1 MRLRRGA
8 KIRREIQAQA
18 EAALLVVKQHAEAG
32 RKAQT
37 ETQTQSGNSPI
48 QWAPPQIWSQ
58 SWPPPNV
65 AEAAP
70 QPPPP
75 APAPAEDRS
84 ADLLRVLDTVTRL
97 CERVMDALDE
107 DRAERRLMVDA
118 LMRLT
123 DVLPPRTSVVEFP
136 RPESNV
142 DRLIGGSMPAGPEP
156 EPVIDI
162 RDNDRAVEVR
172 CRFGDNWVD
181 GFEICEVINA
191 ELGVQYRLRRRV
203 DGVVLPELFD
213 AADIRHVETFEE
225 LTSTPA
231 QQRYWSPL

>member
-32 RKAQT
+32 RKAQN
-37 ETQTQSGNSPI
+37 GNPAA
-48 QWAPPQIWSQ
+48 QWAPPQMWSQ
-58 SWPPPNV
+58 SWPLPN
-65 AEAAP
+65 AGADPRPAP
-70 QPPPP
+70 SPP
-75 APAPAEDRS
+75 APTPPAAES
-84 ADLLRVLDTVTRL
+84 PDLLRILDTVTRL

-107 DRAERRLMVDA
+107 DRAERRVMVEA
-118 LMRLT
+118 LTRLT
-123 DVLPPRTSVVEFP
+123 DALPAGSPVVELAP
-136 RPESNV
+136 AEPTGE
-142 DRLIGGSMPAGPEP
+142 RLIGGSMPAGPEP
-156 EPVIDI
+156 EPEPVIDI
-162 RDNDRAVEVR
+162 RDNDRSVEVR

-181 GFEICEVINA
+181 GFEICEAINT

-225 LTSTPA
+225 LTATPT